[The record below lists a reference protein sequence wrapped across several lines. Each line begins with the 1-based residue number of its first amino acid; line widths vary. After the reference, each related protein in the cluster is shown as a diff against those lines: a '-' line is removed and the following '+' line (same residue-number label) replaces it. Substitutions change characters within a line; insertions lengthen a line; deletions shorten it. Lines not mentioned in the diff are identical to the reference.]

1 MLSSRGWEDS
11 TDSTGWIESFKGV
24 EKSNVNGCM
33 MEVVW
38 SINIMITLLV
48 LAVMAV
54 IYYIMRY
61 DLYNPN
67 D

>member
-1 MLSSRGWEDS
+1 
-11 TDSTGWIESFKGV
+11 
-24 EKSNVNGCM
+24 M

-38 SINIMITLLV
+38 SINIMVAILV
-48 LAVMAV
+48 LAVMVV

-61 DLYNPN
+61 DLYHPT

>member
-1 MLSSRGWEDS
+1 M
-11 TDSTGWIESFKGV
+11 I
-24 EKSNVNGCM
+24 
-33 MEVVW
+33 VW
-38 SINIMITLLV
+38 SIIWMITLLV

-61 DLYNPN
+61 DLYHPT

>member
-1 MLSSRGWEDS
+1 
-11 TDSTGWIESFKGV
+11 
-24 EKSNVNGCM
+24 

-38 SINIMITLLV
+38 SINIMVAILV

-61 DLYNPN
+61 DLYHPT

>member
-1 MLSSRGWEDS
+1 
-11 TDSTGWIESFKGV
+11 
-24 EKSNVNGCM
+24 